1 MMKYFN
7 VTVMERGKKRSELL
21 KAESKMQAVKIA
33 KNKFPAAMVTKAVET
48 AAPVGESFSNILDGV
63 KKSFKTKIPINDKI
77 STIRQIAVMT
87 DAGIPITDTLEDVAD
102 NTDNQKLKEIYS
114 KMNSDINS
122 GNSMSDA
129 MEPYIDEFGH
139 VALAM
144 TKLGERTGNI
154 SESYHKLATILES
167 IRDNTRK
174 FKKAIRT
181 PMITMAAMAIA
192 FTILIMVVVPKFKD
206 IFDKFKTDLPIPTQI
221 LLKLEWALSNYGLL
235 ILAVFIALIFGMKYM
250 YQNNMD
256 FRYKMDKLMIHPKF
270 YLINKAI
277 FLSTMHKYNLVF
289 GELVRSG
296 IPVSEALETA
306 VGMVDNLLPRRHKP
320 LRKSD
325 EDVRRAIVGLDGVG
339 VEMFFRDARPGQPFR
354 FRKTQNVFRGGSHNV
369 PNAVAKPAMVFAI
382 FLADRIPEDQVLR
395 IEGAFRDHRQLREVE
410 AGDPQG
416 LGSGEG
422 HDARQAQAQG
432 APADHCEVRQG
443 QPGAGQLCIRCAH
456 EVPGRLG
463 GCHGG

>member
-1 MMKYFN
+1 MIKYFN
-7 VTVMERGKKRSELL
+7 VTVMERGQKRSELV
-21 KAESKMQAVKIA
+21 KAENKMNAVKIA

-48 AAPVGESFSNILDGV
+48 AAPVEESLFNLLSGI
-63 KKSFKTKIPINDKI
+63 KRSFKTKIPINDKI

-102 NTDNQKLKEIYS
+102 NTDNLKLKEIYS
-114 KMNSDINS
+114 KINNDINA

-129 MEPYIDEFGH
+129 MEPYVDEFGQ

-154 SESYHKLATILES
+154 SESYHKLAKILES

-181 PMITMAAMAIA
+181 PMITMAAMIIA

-206 IFDKFKTDLPIPTQI
+206 IFDKFKTELPIPTQI
-221 LLKLEWALSNYGLL
+221 LIKLEWALSNYGLL
-235 ILAVFIALIFGMKYM
+235 ILAILIGGLFMIKYL

-256 FRYKMDKLMIHPKF
+256 FKYNMDKLMIHPRF

-296 IPVSEALETA
+296 IPVSDALETA
-306 VGMVDNLLPRRHKP
+306 VGMVDNL
-320 LRKSD
+320 
-325 EDVRRAIVGLDGVG
+325 AIKEQLLTVNANIGRGMNLAEAFALTGLY
-339 VEMFFRDARPGQPFR
+339 
-354 FRKTQNVFRGGSHNV
+354 QNMLLQMIKAG
-369 PNAVAKPAMVFAI
+369 
-382 FLADRIPEDQVLR
+382 
-395 IEGAFRDHRQLREVE
+395 E
-410 AGDPQG
+410 AG
-416 LGSGEG
+416 
-422 HDARQAQAQG
+422 
-432 APADHCEVRQG
+432 
-443 QPGAGQLCIRCAH
+443 GQLDAMLQKVTDYYDMEFQDLIDNLSAYI
-456 EVPGRLG
+456 EPVLLFFIAGLVLLMALGIFMPMWDLGRAVKG
-463 GCHGG
+463 

>member
-1 MMKYFN
+1 MIKYFN
-7 VTVMERGKKRSELL
+7 VTVMERGQKRLELV
-21 KAESKMQAVKIA
+21 KAESKMGAVKIA
-33 KNKFPAAMVTKAVET
+33 KNKFPAAMVTRAVET
-48 AAPVGESFSNILDGV
+48 AAPLEESFSNILSGI
-63 KKSFKTKIPINDKI
+63 KKAFKTKIPIDDKI

-102 NTDNQKLKEIYS
+102 NTDNKKLKEIYF
-114 KMNSDINS
+114 KMNSDINA

-129 MEPYIDEFGH
+129 MEPYIDEFGQ

-154 SESYHKLATILES
+154 SESYHKLAKILES

-181 PMITMAAMAIA
+181 PMITMTAMAIA

-206 IFDKFKTDLPIPTQI
+206 IFDKFKTELPIPTQI

-235 ILAVFIALIFGMKYM
+235 ILAILIGGIFSIKYL

-256 FRYKMDKLMIHPKF
+256 FKYKMDKLMIHPKF

-306 VGMVDNLLPRRHKP
+306 VGMVDNL
-320 LRKSD
+320 
-325 EDVRRAIVGLDGVG
+325 AIKEKLLTVNANIGRGMNLAEAFALTGLY
-339 VEMFFRDARPGQPFR
+339 
-354 FRKTQNVFRGGSHNV
+354 QNMLLQMIKAG
-369 PNAVAKPAMVFAI
+369 
-382 FLADRIPEDQVLR
+382 
-395 IEGAFRDHRQLREVE
+395 E
-410 AGDPQG
+410 AG
-416 LGSGEG
+416 
-422 HDARQAQAQG
+422 
-432 APADHCEVRQG
+432 
-443 QPGAGQLCIRCAH
+443 GQLDAMLEKVTDYYDMEFQDLIDNLSAYI
-456 EVPGRLG
+456 EPILLFFIAGLVLLMALG
-463 GCHGG
+463 IFMPMWDLGKAVKG